1 VRWQVGKV
9 VRQSDG
15 KVALQ
20 GVDLHRALL
29 TMALLLLRQIY
40 VALYT
45 KTTQLNNAVHILAH
59 S

>member
-1 VRWQVGKV
+1 
-9 VRQSDG
+9 
-15 KVALQ
+15 
-20 GVDLHRALL
+20 
-29 TMALLLLRQIY
+29 MALLLLRQIY

>member
-1 VRWQVGKV
+1 MRWQVGKV

-29 TMALLLLRQIY
+29 TMALLTMADLRR
-40 VALYT
+40 ALH
-45 KTTQLNNAVHILAH
+45 QDHAA
-59 S
+59 

>member
-1 VRWQVGKV
+1 M

-29 TMALLLLRQIY
+29 TVALLT
-40 VALYT
+40 VALLT
-45 KTTQLNNAVHILAH
+45 AADLRRALHQDHPA
-59 S
+59 